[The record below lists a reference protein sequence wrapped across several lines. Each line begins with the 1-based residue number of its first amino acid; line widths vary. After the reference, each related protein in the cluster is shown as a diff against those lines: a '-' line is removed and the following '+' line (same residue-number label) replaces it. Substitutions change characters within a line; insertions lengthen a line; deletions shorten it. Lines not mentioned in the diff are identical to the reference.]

1 MQITYNSYA
10 KYDMALYFTLITLI
24 DGRLA
29 ELETENPQLV
39 TLRQQFHQSLQ
50 RYDTAYKQSTKSFL
64 TETIATKDE
73 ARDKITKIIEW
84 VARYWAEHPY
94 ADDALH
100 GRRIYQVFKDFEY
113 RRDEA
118 LMSQNAKWDNMR
130 QVFAQATQTAD
141 LQAMGLT
148 QLVQQAST
156 LTTEIEQL
164 MQQRQEDSAG
174 YMKGEMRAARDE
186 NEQLLGQVLQFV
198 NALLI
203 VSPDQ
208 ALEQMAG
215 YIQQDLS
222 KTEQQYQQG
231 RKHGKKEDG
240 GDDGGDVTPVEPETT
255 AAPAE
260 A

>member
-1 MQITYNSYA
+1 MLPT
-10 KYDMALYFTLITLI
+10 
-24 DGRLA
+24 GRKN
-29 ELETENPQLV
+29 TQLV

-100 GRRIYQVFKDFEY
+100 GRRIYQVF
-113 RRDEA
+113 
-118 LMSQNAKWDNMR
+118 
-130 QVFAQATQTAD
+130 AQATQAAD

-174 YMKGEMRAARDE
+174 YIKGEMRAARDE

-222 KTEQQYQQG
+222 KTEAQYQQS
-231 RKHGKKEDG
+231 RKHGKKDDG
-240 GDDGGDVTPVEPETT
+240 GDDGDDVTPVEPEQPE
-255 AAPAE
+255 APAE

>member
-1 MQITYNSYA
+1 MMCPSCSPSR
-10 KYDMALYFTLITLI
+10 

-39 TLRQQFHQSLQ
+39 TLRQQFHQSLG

-240 GDDGGDVTPVEPETT
+240 GDDGGDVTPVEPEQPE
-255 AAPAE
+255 APAE

>member
-1 MQITYNSYA
+1 
-10 KYDMALYFTLITLI
+10 
-24 DGRLA
+24 
-29 ELETENPQLV
+29 
-39 TLRQQFHQSLQ
+39 
-50 RYDTAYKQSTKSFL
+50 
-64 TETIATKDE
+64 
-73 ARDKITKIIEW
+73 
-84 VARYWAEHPY
+84 
-94 ADDALH
+94 
-100 GRRIYQVFKDFEY
+100 
-113 RRDEA
+113 
-118 LMSQNAKWDNMR
+118 MSQNAKWDNMR

-208 ALEQMAG
+208 ALEQMAA

-240 GDDGGDVTPVEPETT
+240 DDDGGDVTPVEPEQPE
-255 AAPAE
+255 APAE